1 VEVITRF
8 PRAVREIVNTDIPLS
23 DGTRL
28 AARIWIPEDAEA
40 DPVPAILEYLP
51 YRKRDG
57 TSERDALTHPYF
69 AGHGYACVRVDMRGS
84 GESEGLL
91 LDEYLKQEQDDAI
104 EVIDWIAAQPWCTG
118 KLGIIG
124 ISWGGFNGLQIAA
137 RRPKPLKAIVTIAST
152 DDRYA
157 DDIHHMGGCLLNDN
171 LSWAS
176 TMFAYMSRP
185 PDPALVG
192 ERWRELWMYRLEN
205 TPLLIANWL
214 QHQRRDAFW
223 KHGSVCENYADI
235 ECAVYAVGG
244 WADGY
249 SNAVPRLLA
258 GLKAPCKGLI
268 GPWAHKYP
276 HFAKP
281 GPAIGFLQECLRW
294 WDHWLKGK
302 DTGIMAE
309 PRYRVWMEDPVK
321 PAAYLPHRPGRWVA
335 EPSWPS
341 KSIRPARLALNPGRL
356 GQTAEAEAQLTISSA
371 QDTGLYAGAWCPY
384 GLGPDLPADQREEDG
399 NALCFDGPAV
409 TETLEILGAPVAELE
424 VAADKPVAMVAVR
437 LCDIHP
443 DGTSERVSYGLL
455 NLTHRESH
463 EHPAPLEPGR
473 RYRVRVQLND
483 IAHSFKPGHRIRLAV
498 STSYW
503 PIAFPMP
510 EPVLLTLF
518 TGASMLELPVRPPR
532 REDGELEEF
541 PPAQGAIPL
550 AQTVL
555 RQGGTR
561 LIVERN
567 LATDE
572 SIFTRHED
580 TGTYRID
587 AIDLTV
593 DQIKTGTYRIKSD
606 DPLSADIT
614 IRWTQKLGRGD
625 WQVRTE
631 TETRFRATKEEFLI
645 DATLD
650 AFEGDKRVYT
660 HNWDRRIK
668 RDLV

>member
-356 GQTAEAEAQLTISSA
+356 GEQAEPEAQLTLTSA

-399 NALCFDGPAV
+399 NALCFDGPAL

-463 EHPAPLEPGR
+463 EHPAPLDPGR

>member
-356 GQTAEAEAQLTISSA
+356 GEQAEPEAQLTLTSA

-399 NALCFDGPAV
+399 NALCFDGPAL

-424 VAADKPVAMVAVR
+424 VAADKPAAMVAVR

-587 AIDLTV
+587 AIDLTI
-593 DQIKTGTYRIKSD
+593 DQIQTGTYRIKSD